1 MFFKK
6 ITTSRTQALF
16 FININNKMGSTR
28 VSLHR
33 PDLLFAICLD
43 KWSVIESTIY
53 WGELD
58 IYIALWKSFF
68 VHFYLNIKKNT
79 KTNKSKC
86 CVQSHG
92 YLHICN
98 VIVRYFISGNNWEVV
113 GVRECNSIATLWQKI
128 SKYLRQDS

>member
-6 ITTSRTQALF
+6 NKNITYTGVVF
-16 FININNKMGSTR
+16 FININNEMGSTR

-58 IYIALWKSFF
+58 IYIALWKTFLCILF
-68 VHFYLNIKKNT
+68 KYKKKTQKQT
-79 KTNKSKC
+79 KASVVYNHTDTCTFAMLLSGILSVETIERLWE
-86 CVQSHG
+86 CV
-92 YLHICN
+92 N
-98 VIVRYFISGNNWEVV
+98 V
-113 GVRECNSIATLWQKI
+113 TL
-128 SKYLRQDS
+128 

>member
-16 FININNKMGSTR
+16 FMNINKKMGSTR

-58 IYIALWKSFF
+58 IYIAFMKKFF
-68 VHFYLNIKKNT
+68 LCTLFKYT

-98 VIVRYFISGNNWEVV
+98 VIVRYYQWKQLRGCGRVC
-113 GVRECNSIATLWQKI
+113 ECNSIATIWQKI